1 VAVEHL
7 PLSVAAGNRRVS
19 LARHVPQ
26 REGVATHPAGGA
38 DTNIDFEDL
47 CALLRSL
54 GFSERTRG
62 SHHVFARPGV
72 DELLNLQQ
80 DGGKAKPYQ
89 VRQVRHVVL
98 KYNLASGS

>member
-1 VAVEHL
+1 VLAL
-7 PLSVAAGNRRVS
+7 RVMS
-19 LARHVPQ
+19 RSEKVLQ
-26 REGVATHPAGGA
+26 RILQGGA
-38 DTNIDFEDL
+38 HANIDFEDL

-98 KYNLASGS
+98 KYNLGSGS